1 MKNIKLMAILPMTLL
16 FIGCATL
23 TEDAMTPIAV
33 SFSDGSNGKCK
44 LTNKRG
50 SWQVDV
56 PDTIMVR
63 KSDDALKYDAT
74 TEDGRTQ
81 TGIIESTMGAK
92 IAVSA
97 VFLDLGIVDAITD
110 KHRKYPPSFVIPI
123 KKQSNSETPPIDSK

>member
-1 MKNIKLMAILPMTLL
+1 MLFLVNILV
-16 FIGCATL
+16 GCATL
-23 TEDAMTPIAV
+23 TEDAMTPIAI
-33 SFSDGSNGKCK
+33 SFSDGSSGKCK

-50 SWQVDV
+50 SWQLDL

-63 KSDDALKYDAT
+63 KSDDGLKYDAT

-92 IAVSA
+92 IALSA
-97 VFLDLGIVDAITD
+97 IFLDFGIVDAITD

-123 KKQSNSETPPIDSK
+123 KKNTPEKTPPLDNK